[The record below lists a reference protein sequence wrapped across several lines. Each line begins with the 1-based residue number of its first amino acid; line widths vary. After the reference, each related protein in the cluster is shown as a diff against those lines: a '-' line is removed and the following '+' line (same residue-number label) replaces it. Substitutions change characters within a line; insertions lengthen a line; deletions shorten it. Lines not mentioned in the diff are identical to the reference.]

1 MICIR
6 VVGGRFRRSLVAGL
20 AAMAAVLVACGGS
33 SEPLVPTATLPQGTT
48 TTDPYAVPAVIDE
61 AYVNRVLAGL
71 DKAYGDITRIVV
83 AERSVPPDV
92 VQGLNAVYVGRLIQA
107 HIDLFQVE
115 VERGLGGYQQQP
127 GDNRSIVTNVISVK
141 PNCVF
146 AMITRDSSSVVLSP
160 DLRFA
165 TQWVALVP
173 ADITFEI
180 HRFNPTGWAFLY
192 EGFPRDFSQPED
204 PCLSLP

>member
-83 AERSVPPDV
+83 AERSIPPEV
-92 VQGLNAVYVGRLIQA
+92 IQRLNALYVEDLVQFQ
-107 HIDLFQVE
+107 IDVLQFKLL
-115 VERGLGGYQQQP
+115 RGLKGYKTPP
-127 GDNRSIVTNVISVK
+127 GDARSIVTNLISVQ
-141 PNCVF
+141 PRCIFVQISRD
-146 AMITRDSSSVVLSP
+146 ASLVVDSSNVQFSTL
-160 DLRFA
+160 
-165 TQWVALVP
+165 WVALVP
-173 ADITFEI
+173 ADPTLDPNG
-180 HRFNPTGWAFLY
+180 FNPTPWALLY
-192 EGFPRDFSQPED
+192 EGFLRDHSQPED
-204 PCLSLP
+204 PCRSVG